1 MGFILR
7 PLTWSAVRT
16 TQLFA
21 PVVCCEHRGVTDQLA
36 RARADLAAGRAWK
49 ARDRLDGLLSRR
61 QDAEILDL
69 LATVHQRMLNL
80 PAAGALWFATGR
92 DDEVA
97 RKAIAAWRERH
108 GNDSA
113 RWRSIPSPVR
123 QGELKSNL
131 RELRQR
137 AGDEERAGEASP
149 SGEGPTHAWIGVVVG
164 AGAVAFVLGVIAM
177 IAVGVTTTV
186 RWIFD

>member
-1 MGFILR
+1 MWL
-7 PLTWSAVRT
+7 SAIV
-16 TQLFA
+16 F
-21 PVVCCEHRGVTDQLA
+21 CCEHHGVTDQLA

-97 RKAIAAWRERH
+97 REAIAAWRERH

-113 RWRSIPSPVR
+113 RWGSIPSPVR
-123 QGELKSNL
+123 QGELNSNL

-137 AGDEERAGEASP
+137 AADEERAREASP
-149 SGEGPTHAWIGVVVG
+149 SGEGPTHAWVAIVGVVGVVG
-164 AGAVAFVLGVIAM
+164 VVAFVLGVIAM
-177 IAVGVTTTV
+177 IGIGVVTTI
-186 RWIFD
+186 RWVLN